1 MKLPNE
7 FLDESLIDQRWSLGP
22 FYNLKMLS
30 AKTKGKR
37 FEQIAQFIFEQ
48 KGLIVEKAKN
58 TDHDLIVSGKKLEVK
73 GSTITKDTD
82 DCFTFLQIRP
92 DQEYDFLVL
101 ETFWFDGAIK
111 FFKISKEKVLD
122 MIDAKLFKKQHGGN
136 KAKSRTFCFNGNM
149 NQFEDYFWFQVK
161 IE

>member
-7 FLDESLIDQRWSLGP
+7 FLDESLIDPRWSLGP
-22 FYNLKMLS
+22 FYNLKTLS

-48 KGLIVEKAKN
+48 KGFIVEKAKN
-58 TDHDLIVSGKKLEVK
+58 TDYDRIVSGEKLEVK
-73 GSTITKDTD
+73 GSTITKNTD
-82 DCFTFLQIRP
+82 DCFTFLQVRP

-101 ETFWFDGAIK
+101 ETFWFDGTIK

-122 MIDAKLFKKQHGGN
+122 MIDAKFFKKQHGGN

-149 NQFEDYFWFQVK
+149 NQFEDYLWFQVK